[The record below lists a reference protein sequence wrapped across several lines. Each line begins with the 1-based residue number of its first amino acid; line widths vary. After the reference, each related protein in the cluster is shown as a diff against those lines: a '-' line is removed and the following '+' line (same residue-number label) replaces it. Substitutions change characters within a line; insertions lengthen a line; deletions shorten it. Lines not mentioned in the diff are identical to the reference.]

1 MSKTEVILIKNV
13 VGLGAET
20 DHVKVAPG
28 YARNYLLPRGLAIP
42 QTAANKRRLEAL
54 KQRRAEREA
63 HELNAMSEIGRSL
76 AKLTLQLKVKTG
88 EDGKMFGG
96 VTSGLIA
103 DELKTQFEA
112 VIDKRKIHIEHPI
125 RTLGDHEV
133 ELRLHSD
140 VVIQLKLHIESANP
154 PPPKPEEP
162 AKGAKDGPG
171 GRPDRGYRGH
181 RTDRGAAGA
190 APAPAPA
197 EAPKAE
203 KTEKARPEK
212 AAKK

>member
-103 DELKTQFEA
+103 DELKNQFEA

-133 ELRLHSD
+133 ELRLHAD
-140 VVIQLKLHIESANP
+140 VVVQLKLHIESANP

-171 GRPDRGYRGH
+171 GRPERGGYRGH
-181 RTDRGAAGA
+181 RTDRAAAGA
-190 APAPAPA
+190 APA

>member
-63 HELNAMSEIGRSL
+63 HELNAMSDIGRSL

-96 VTSGLIA
+96 ITAGLIA
-103 DELKTQFEA
+103 DELKNQFEA
-112 VIDKRKIHIEHPI
+112 VVDKRKIHIEHPI

-133 ELRLHSD
+133 ELRLHSE
-140 VVIQLKLHIESANP
+140 VVVQLKVHIESANP

-162 AKGAKDGPG
+162 AKGAKDGAG
-171 GRPDRGYRGH
+171 GRPERGPRGYRS
-181 RTDRGAAGA
+181 DRAA
-190 APAPAPA
+190 APAAA

-203 KTEKARPEK
+203 KAKADKP
-212 AAKK
+212 AKK

>member
-20 DHVKVAPG
+20 DLVKVAPG

-42 QTAANKRRLEAL
+42 QTAANKRRLESL

-96 VTSGLIA
+96 ITAGLIA
-103 DELKTQFEA
+103 DELKNQFEA
-112 VIDKRKIHIEHPI
+112 VVDKRKIHIEHPI

-140 VVIQLKLHIESANP
+140 VVVQLKVHIESSNP

-162 AKGAKDGPG
+162 AKGAKDAG
-171 GRPDRGYRGH
+171 GRPDRGH
-181 RTDRGAAGA
+181 RYPRAERGAATA
-190 APAPAPA
+190 AAPA
-197 EAPKAE
+197 EAAKADKPAKAE
-203 KTEKARPEK
+203 KP
-212 AAKK
+212 AKKDK